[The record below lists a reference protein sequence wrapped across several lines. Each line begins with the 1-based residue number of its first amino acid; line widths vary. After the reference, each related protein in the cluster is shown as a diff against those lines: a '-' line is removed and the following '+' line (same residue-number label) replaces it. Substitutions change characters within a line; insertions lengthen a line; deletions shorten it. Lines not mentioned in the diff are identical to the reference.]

1 MTVKYNI
8 GLSDQLNA
16 ELDQVVERTSNTK
29 AEVIRKA
36 LSLYLAAQQGKEQGL
51 SLGLVDKHTKEL
63 KTEIVGL

>member
-16 ELDQVVERTSNTK
+16 EIDEVVQRTENTK

-36 LSLYLAAQQGKEQGL
+36 LSLYLAAEKGKQEGL
-51 SLGLVDKHTKEL
+51 TVGLVDKSTKEL
-63 KTEIVGL
+63 RTEIVGL